1 MIINFSR
8 GLFGLVGLL
17 ISTAIFSAEPYPS
30 KTIKIISPFS
40 AGGGNDLIAR
50 AVASKLGVY
59 FKKSVIVE
67 NREGGGGNIGTYYV
81 AKAAP
86 DGYTLLMT
94 AQSLTMRPALFDK
107 LPFDVSN
114 DFISL
119 GIVGSFPVLFLTNAK
134 ADFDNISTLISYSK
148 AHPDKLAYGSPGIG
162 TTQHVAMELFKA
174 ETGAKL
180 LHIPY
185 KGASKAVVD
194 TISGVIPVLVSTP
207 SSVMPFVKSGQLR
220 LLGTGED
227 KRLASLNNAP
237 TIGETV
243 PGYKVNNWIGLMA
256 PANTPASIVEKL
268 DRALVAICRDA
279 DFISELKAAG
289 FEVKSKNAN
298 EMSDQVQSD
307 IKKWTALITMK
318 NIRP

>member
-1 MIINFSR
+1 
-8 GLFGLVGLL
+8 
-17 ISTAIFSAEPYPS
+17 
-30 KTIKIISPFS
+30 
-40 AGGGNDLIAR
+40 
-50 AVASKLGVY
+50 
-59 FKKSVIVE
+59 
-67 NREGGGGNIGTYYV
+67 
-81 AKAAP
+81 
-86 DGYTLLMT
+86 
-94 AQSLTMRPALFDK
+94 
-107 LPFDVSN
+107 
-114 DFISL
+114 
-119 GIVGSFPVLFLTNAK
+119 
-134 ADFDNISTLISYSK
+134 
-148 AHPDKLAYGSPGIG
+148 
-162 TTQHVAMELFKA
+162 
-174 ETGAKL
+174 
-180 LHIPY
+180 
-185 KGASKAVVD
+185 
-194 TISGVIPVLVSTP
+194 
-207 SSVMPFVKSGQLR
+207 MPFVKSGQLR